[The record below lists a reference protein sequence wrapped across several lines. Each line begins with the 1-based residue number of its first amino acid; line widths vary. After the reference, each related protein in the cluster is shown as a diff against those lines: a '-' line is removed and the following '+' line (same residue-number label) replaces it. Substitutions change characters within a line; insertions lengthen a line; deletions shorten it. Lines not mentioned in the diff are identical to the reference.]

1 MVNILV
7 LGCGEVALLAHLP
20 ALKNLQSQGVL
31 EIAGVC
37 DTDLEK
43 AKTAATQF
51 DIPIFGTDW
60 KKMVAETGANAV
72 SLCLPPGINAE
83 LSIQALEMGLHV
95 ICEKPPGRNVEQ
107 AECMAQAA
115 IAHPDCVTMIA
126 FNRRH
131 APLYLHSLKQSLKF
145 ARPHLFYGRFTRSSM
160 GNAPS
165 NTMTDW
171 LTSDGSHTLDLAIAT
186 IGFPERV
193 AVSRRQVGSELD
205 NVWTIQLHAEQGTAI
220 LLFDFT
226 TNRRVERFEW
236 TGPGYDVVLELP
248 EKAEW
253 SYAGAAV
260 QPLLA
265 TELTGSDEF
274 AVNYGFVGEYS
285 DFVAAIAGTQP
296 RPEADFIYGAAF
308 MGLIKTLLEATSGEI
323 YPVIQPQVQVLDR
336 EEITLDRV
344 HQATCG
350 KSVRPVVQIMQPP
363 AGQSRFFQLAQL
375 SKLAEQCEVRLAS
388 SDPNQPIHLDDVN
401 VLITGWA
408 AHPLD
413 SEAIVEAANLK
424 LAIVIGASVN
434 ALQPEQLFRRNILVC
449 NTADAIAQS
458 VAEHCLM
465 TTLVGLRRLTEVNH
479 RLHQGGW
486 ITPAVPRTLGYR
498 IRKSSPVTLLK
509 PLLLPLLIRLIALR
523 QAMSADIPVSTPP
536 PPPAKWHDL
545 QGQIVGLIGWGHTA
559 RHFANLL
566 RPFHCKL
573 LIYSEAISSAELAE
587 YNARR
592 ASLAELL
599 GSAKVISLHKGLTG
613 QSKGMIG
620 TAELALIK
628 PNSVLVNTARSGLI
642 DEMALIE
649 RLKKGDIVAALDV
662 FDPEPLPEVHPLR
675 EFENVILSPHNASTT
690 PECDLRVGEQALD
703 LVLDWL
709 EGKPIQTIGRDRL
722 AKMT

>member
-1 MVNILV
+1 MVNILF
-7 LGCGEVALLAHLP
+7 LGCGEIGLLAHLP
-20 ALKNLQSQGVL
+20 ALKKLQSQGIL
-31 EIAGVC
+31 KIAGVC

-43 AKTAATQF
+43 AKAAATRF
-51 DIPIFGTDW
+51 DIPTFGTDW
-60 KKMVAETGANAV
+60 KKLVAETGANAV

-83 LSIQALEMGLHV
+83 LSIQALELGLHV
-95 ICEKPPGRNVEQ
+95 ICEKPPGRNLEQ
-107 AECMAQAA
+107 AERMAQAA

-126 FNRRH
+126 FNRRY
-131 APLYLHSLKQSLKF
+131 APLYLHSVKQSFKF

-193 AVSRRQVGSELD
+193 AVSRRQVGSEFD
-205 NVWTIQLHAEQGTAI
+205 NVWTIQIHAEQGTAI

-253 SYAGAAV
+253 SCAGEAV

-285 DFVAAIAGTQP
+285 DFAAAIAGTQT
-296 RPEADFIYGAAF
+296 RPATDFAYGAAF

-323 YPVIQPQVQVLDR
+323 YPVIQPQFAADTIILD
-336 EEITLDRV
+336 
-344 HQATCG
+344 QGNQSTCV
-350 KSVRPVVQIMQPP
+350 KPARPVVQIIQPP
-363 AGQSRFFQLAQL
+363 AGQARFFQLAQL
-375 SKLAEQCEVRLAS
+375 SKLAEHCEVRLAS
-388 SDPNQPIHLDDVN
+388 SDPTQPINLDDVN

-413 SEAIVEAANLK
+413 AEAIVAAANLK
-424 LAIVIGASVN
+424 LAIVVGASVS
-434 ALQPEQLFRRNILVC
+434 ALQPKQLFNRNILVC

-465 TTLVGLRRLTEVNH
+465 TALAGLRRLTEVNH

-486 ITPAVPRTLGYR
+486 IAPAVPRTLGYR
-498 IRKSSPVTLLK
+498 IRKSPPITLLK
-509 PLLLPLLIRLIALR
+509 PLLLPLLIRLIVLR
-523 QAMSADIPVSTPP
+523 QAMSAAPVSTPP

-573 LIYSEAISSAELAE
+573 LIYSEAISSAELEE

-599 GSAKVISLHKGLTG
+599 GSAKVISLHKGLTE
-613 QSKGMIG
+613 QSRGMIG
-620 TAELALIK
+620 AAELALIK
-628 PNSVLVNTARSGLI
+628 PNSVLINTARSGLI
-642 DEMALIE
+642 DETALIE
-649 RLKKGDIVAALDV
+649 RLKKGDMVAALDV
-662 FDPEPLPEVHPLR
+662 FDPEPLPEVHPFR

-690 PECDLRVGEQALD
+690 PECDRRVGQQALD
-703 LVLDWL
+703 LVLDWV